1 MSKIKGNVLKF
12 ESNEIWF
19 VKYDNRIISVLDSNL
34 SIIDSCI
41 TEDIGKFNSCH
52 SFSYY
57 GDPQIWVNCV
67 IKNENGN
74 YAIRCENI
82 RAIQKLYL
90 SNMGNYTYDWTGEY
104 FYKIP
109 NTIYTFWQDTK
120 DKIKYIN
127 IYMLL
132 IELHDTRTII
142 MKNLLE
148 LKRLDYEEYDEFN
161 QTCKNLL

>member
-1 MSKIKGNVLKF
+1 MSKIKGNVLIF

-19 VKYDNRIISVLDSNL
+19 VKYDNCIISVLDSNL

-41 TEDIGKFNSCH
+41 TEDIEKINRCH

-74 YAIRCENI
+74 YAIGCENI
-82 RAIQKLYL
+82 RSIQKSYL
-90 SNMGNYTYDWTGEY
+90 SNMGNYTYDWIGKY
-104 FYKIP
+104 FCKIP
-109 NTIYTFWQDTK
+109 NTINIFWQDT
-120 DKIKYIN
+120 DKTKYIN

-132 IELHDTRTII
+132 IALHDTRTII

-148 LKRLDYEEYDEFN
+148 LKRLDYEDYDEIN
-161 QTCKNLL
+161 HTL